1 MSMYP
6 MVESTLAKTI
16 VSMKYQ
22 LFLFCICTFFF
33 SVTSTA
39 SNYYI
44 NTETGKDSNKG
55 TNTKQ
60 AFQSIDAVNLVIL
73 KPGDSILFASGQKFV
88 GMLFI
93 KNTKGTLKQ
102 PIVISSYVYA
112 GKKGKPVIDAGNH
125 LNALLIQN
133 SSHVIVNGIEFT
145 GLAPY
150 PISDSTNKSAMKC
163 GILVELTNEESQENI
178 VLINLVVHDIYFNQ
192 PGFKRSDAETKSA
205 NGTQSYGWGIRFM
218 NNSKI
223 AKLSNIKVIN
233 TSIYNMS
240 HTGLKAT
247 SRKNGIIK
255 LEIANCTVINTGG
268 PGMQFSGVTKAHIHH
283 NAINQSGSNS
293 DSRNWGRGSGL
304 WTWSCADFII
314 EHNRFE
320 NANGPGDSAGV
331 HIDYNCNDIIIQ
343 YNVSANNAG
352 GFCEILGNNYNCAY
366 RYNISVN
373 DGYRIKGEN
382 GAFQEGKT
390 FWLSGYVGDQKKNT
404 GPYNSYFYNNTIYV
418 AKHITPKIAAS
429 SSADGVLIANN
440 IFYFESEA
448 QAVAGDQKKKEDDTD
463 GIPNVVFNNN
473 LFLRANNWPSNFP
486 FKDAAPFYGNPIFKN
501 KAGLAITDYTP
512 LNVSLI
518 QNKGIAIQCL
528 PNDSIGLRVGLKV
541 EKDILGNTITDQPD
555 LGAIELPKP
564 NKQNPNVVL
573 IVTDDQGYAD
583 VGFNGSKDIPT
594 PHIDRI
600 AKNGVVFTQ
609 GYVSYAVC
617 APSRAGLITGRY
629 QDRFGYS
636 RNPLYKPFDSTIGL
650 PLTEQTLPE
659 FLQQAGYNTM
669 GIGKWHLGVHEQFRP
684 LNRGFNQFF
693 GFLGGGHRYFPN
705 EYDIIHQ
712 DSAKNEGQSY
722 RTKLIRNEKTVEET
736 DYLTEVLSR
745 EAVSFIEKNKEQPFF
760 LYLAYNAP
768 HSPLQASPKYLSR
781 FEHIKDVKRKTY
793 AAMVSSVDD
802 GVGAVLDKLNELRLT
817 ENTMVIFLSDNGGPE
832 SDNASNNGV
841 LRAGKSSLY
850 EGGIRVPFAM
860 QWPKQ
865 IAPNTK
871 YNQPIISLDIF
882 ATIAANITSTA
893 KPKNELDGVNLI
905 PFIKGD
911 PKKAPHEYLFWRQF
925 DQKNYA
931 VLHESGIKEVII
943 KDTSMQVY
951 NLKLD
956 IGEEKNIIDQNKTLL
971 NSFELQRKKWEANA
985 IAPLFFGLN
994 QEELYNKSKNLPKK

>member
-1 MSMYP
+1 MLSFKNRAQIN
-6 MVESTLAKTI
+6 VL
-16 VSMKYQ
+16 MKHHF
-22 LFLFCICTFFF
+22 FLFFIAVLSF
-33 SVTSTA
+33 SFSSKAT
-39 SNYYI
+39 NYYI
-44 NTETGKDSNKG
+44 NAESGRDTNKG
-55 TNTKQ
+55 TSVKQ
-60 AFQSIDAVNLVIL
+60 AFQTIDAVNLVSL
-73 KPGDSILFASGQKFV
+73 KPGDSVLFASGQKFV
-88 GMLFI
+88 GMLVI
-93 KNTKGTLKQ
+93 KNSNGALKQ
-102 PIVISSYVYA
+102 PIVISSYSH
-112 GKKGKPVIDAGNH
+112 KGKNERPTIDAGNQ

-133 SSHVIVNGIEFT
+133 SSHITVKGIEFT
-145 GLAPY
+145 GMTPY
-150 PISDSTNKSAMKC
+150 PKTDSTNKSAMKC
-163 GILVELTNEESQENI
+163 GVLVELTKEESQGNI
-178 VLINLVVHDIYFNQ
+178 ILTDLNVHDVYFNQ
-192 PGFKRSDAETKSA
+192 PGFTRSAAETKSA
-205 NGTQSYGWGIRFM
+205 NGTQSYGWGIRII
-218 NNSKI
+218 NNTKQG
-223 AKLSNIKVIN
+223 KLSNIKLLK
-233 TSIYNMS
+233 TTIYNVS

-247 SRKNGIIK
+247 ATKNGIVQ
-255 LEIANCTVINTGG
+255 LEIANCVVNNTGG
-268 PGMQFSGVTKAHIHH
+268 PGMQFSGVNNAHIHH
-283 NAINQSGSNS
+283 NTINHSGSTS

-304 WTWSCADFII
+304 WTWSCSNFVI

-320 NANGPGDSAGV
+320 NANGPADSAGV

-366 RYNISVN
+366 RYNISIN

-382 GAFQEGKT
+382 GAFQEGKI

-418 AKHITPKIAAS
+418 AKNITPKIAAS
-429 SSADGVLIANN
+429 SSANGVLIANN
-440 IFYFESEA
+440 IFYFESAA
-448 QAVAGDQKKKEDDTD
+448 QSVAGDQKKKELDTD
-463 GIPNVVFNNN
+463 VIPNVEFNNN

-486 FKDAAPFYGNPIFKN
+486 FKDASPVFGNPVFKN

-512 LNVSLI
+512 LNVSLV
-518 QNKGIAIQCL
+518 QNKGIQINHL
-528 PNDSIGLRVGLKV
+528 PNDSIGIRIGLKV
-541 EKDILGNTITDQPD
+541 EKDILGKPINDQPD
-555 LGAIELPKP
+555 IGAIELPNP
-564 NKQNPNVVL
+564 NKSNPNIIL

-600 AKNGVVFTQ
+600 AKNGVVFSQ

-650 PLTEQTLPE
+650 PLTEQTIPA

-684 LNRGFNQFF
+684 WNRGFNEFF

-705 EYDIIHQ
+705 EYDIAHQ

-722 RTKLIRNEKTVEET
+722 RTKLIRNEQTVEET
-736 DYLTEVLSR
+736 EYLTDVLSR
-745 EAVSFIEKNKEQPFF
+745 EAVSFIEKNKAQPFF

-768 HSPLQASPKYLSR
+768 HSPLQASPKYLNR

-793 AAMVSSVDD
+793 AAMVSAVDD
-802 GVGAVLDKLNELRLT
+802 GVGAVLDKLNELGLT

-841 LRAGKSSLY
+841 LRAGKSSFY

-893 KPKNELDGVNLI
+893 KPKNELDGVDLI
-905 PFIKGD
+905 PFIKGK

-956 IGEEKNIIDQNKTLL
+956 IGEERNIIDQNNISL
-971 NSFELQRKKWEANA
+971 NSFELQRKKWEANT

-994 QEELYNKSKNLPKK
+994 QEELYNKSKKLPKK

>member
-1 MSMYP
+1 MLSFKNRAQIN
-6 MVESTLAKTI
+6 VL
-16 VSMKYQ
+16 MKHHF
-22 LFLFCICTFFF
+22 FLFFIAVLSF
-33 SVTSTA
+33 SFSSKAT
-39 SNYYI
+39 NYYI
-44 NTETGKDSNKG
+44 NAESGRDTNKG
-55 TNTKQ
+55 TSVKL
-60 AFQSIDAVNLVIL
+60 AFQTIDAVNLVSL
-73 KPGDSILFASGQKFV
+73 KPGDSVLFASGQKFV
-88 GMLFI
+88 GMLVI
-93 KNTKGTLKQ
+93 KNSNGALKQ
-102 PIVISSYVYA
+102 PIVISSYSH
-112 GKKGKPVIDAGNH
+112 KGKNERPTIDAGNQ

-133 SSHVIVNGIEFT
+133 SSHITVKGIEFT
-145 GLAPY
+145 GMTPY
-150 PISDSTNKSAMKC
+150 PKTDSTNKSAMKC
-163 GILVELTNEESQENI
+163 GVLVELTKEESQGNI
-178 VLINLVVHDIYFNQ
+178 ILTDLNVHDVYFNQ
-192 PGFKRSDAETKSA
+192 PGFTRSAAETKSA
-205 NGTQSYGWGIRFM
+205 NGTQSYGWGIRII
-218 NNSKI
+218 NNTKQG
-223 AKLSNIKVIN
+223 KLSNIKLLK
-233 TSIYNMS
+233 TTIYNVS

-247 SRKNGIIK
+247 ATKNGIVQ
-255 LEIANCTVINTGG
+255 LEIANCVVNNTGG
-268 PGMQFSGVTKAHIHH
+268 PGMQFSGVNNAHIHH
-283 NAINQSGSNS
+283 NTINHSGSTS

-304 WTWSCADFII
+304 WTWSCSNFVI

-320 NANGPGDSAGV
+320 NANGPADSAGV

-366 RYNISVN
+366 RYNISIN

-382 GAFQEGKT
+382 GAFQEGKI

-418 AKHITPKIAAS
+418 AKNITPKIAAS
-429 SSADGVLIANN
+429 SSANGVLIANN
-440 IFYFESEA
+440 IFYFESAA
-448 QAVAGDQKKKEDDTD
+448 QSVAGDQKKKELDTD
-463 GIPNVVFNNN
+463 VIPNVEFNNN

-486 FKDAAPFYGNPIFKN
+486 FKDASPVFGNPVFKN

-512 LNVSLI
+512 LNVSLV
-518 QNKGIAIQCL
+518 QNKGIQINHL
-528 PNDSIGLRVGLKV
+528 PNDSIGIRIGLKV
-541 EKDILGNTITDQPD
+541 EKDILGKPINDQPD
-555 LGAIELPKP
+555 IGAIELPNP
-564 NKQNPNVVL
+564 NKSNPNIIL

-600 AKNGVVFTQ
+600 AKNGVVFSQ

-650 PLTEQTLPE
+650 PLTEQTLPA

-684 LNRGFNQFF
+684 WNRGFNEFF

-705 EYDIIHQ
+705 EYDIAHQ

-722 RTKLIRNEKTVEET
+722 RTKLIRNEQTVEET
-736 DYLTEVLSR
+736 EYLTDVLSR
-745 EAVSFIEKNKEQPFF
+745 EAVSFIEKNKAQPFF

-768 HSPLQASPKYLSR
+768 HSPLQASPKYLNR

-793 AAMVSSVDD
+793 AAMVSAVDD
-802 GVGAVLDKLNELRLT
+802 GVGAVLDKLNELGLT

-841 LRAGKSSLY
+841 LRAGKSSFY

-893 KPKNELDGVNLI
+893 KPKNELDGVDLI
-905 PFIKGD
+905 PFIKGK

-956 IGEEKNIIDQNKTLL
+956 IGEERNIIDQNNISL
-971 NSFELQRKKWEANA
+971 NSFELQRKKWEANT

-994 QEELYNKSKNLPKK
+994 QEELYNKSKKLPKK

>member
-1 MSMYP
+1 
-6 MVESTLAKTI
+6 
-16 VSMKYQ
+16 MKHHF
-22 LFLFCICTFFF
+22 FLFFIAVLSF
-33 SVTSTA
+33 SFSSKAT
-39 SNYYI
+39 NYYI
-44 NTETGKDSNKG
+44 NAESGRDTNKG
-55 TNTKQ
+55 TSVKL
-60 AFQSIDAVNLVIL
+60 AFQTIDAVNLVSL
-73 KPGDSILFASGQKFV
+73 KPGDSVLFASGQKFV
-88 GMLFI
+88 GMLVI
-93 KNTKGTLKQ
+93 KNSNGALKQ
-102 PIVISSYVYA
+102 PIVISSYSH
-112 GKKGKPVIDAGNH
+112 KGKNERPTIDAGNQ

-133 SSHVIVNGIEFT
+133 SSHITVKGIEFT
-145 GLAPY
+145 GMTPY
-150 PISDSTNKSAMKC
+150 PKTDSTNKSAMKC
-163 GILVELTNEESQENI
+163 GVLVELTKEESQGNI
-178 VLINLVVHDIYFNQ
+178 ILTDLNVHDVYFNQ
-192 PGFKRSDAETKSA
+192 PGFTRSAAETKSA
-205 NGTQSYGWGIRFM
+205 NGTQSYGWGIRII
-218 NNSKI
+218 NNTKQG
-223 AKLSNIKVIN
+223 KLSNIKLLK
-233 TSIYNMS
+233 TTIYNVS

-247 SRKNGIIK
+247 ATKNGIVQ
-255 LEIANCTVINTGG
+255 LEIANCVVNNTGG
-268 PGMQFSGVTKAHIHH
+268 PGMQFSGVNNAHIHH
-283 NAINQSGSNS
+283 NTINHSGSTS

-304 WTWSCADFII
+304 WTWSCSNFVI

-320 NANGPGDSAGV
+320 NANGPADSAGV

-366 RYNISVN
+366 RYNISIN

-382 GAFQEGKT
+382 GAFQEGKI

-418 AKHITPKIAAS
+418 AKNITPKIAAS
-429 SSADGVLIANN
+429 SSANGVLIANN
-440 IFYFESEA
+440 IFYFESAA
-448 QAVAGDQKKKEDDTD
+448 QSVAGDQKKKELDTD
-463 GIPNVVFNNN
+463 VIPNVEFNNN

-486 FKDAAPFYGNPIFKN
+486 FKDASPVFGNPVFKN

-512 LNVSLI
+512 LNVSLV
-518 QNKGIAIQCL
+518 QNKGIQINHL
-528 PNDSIGLRVGLKV
+528 PNDSIGIRIGLKV
-541 EKDILGNTITDQPD
+541 EKDILGKPINDQPD
-555 LGAIELPKP
+555 IGAIELPNP
-564 NKQNPNVVL
+564 NKSNPNIIL

-600 AKNGVVFTQ
+600 AKNGVVFSQ

-650 PLTEQTLPE
+650 PLTEQTLPA

-684 LNRGFNQFF
+684 WNRGFNEFF

-705 EYDIIHQ
+705 EYDIAHQ

-722 RTKLIRNEKTVEET
+722 RTKLIRNEQTVEET
-736 DYLTEVLSR
+736 EYLTDVLSR
-745 EAVSFIEKNKEQPFF
+745 EAVSFIEKNKAQPFF

-768 HSPLQASPKYLSR
+768 HSPLQASPKYLNR

-793 AAMVSSVDD
+793 AAMVSAVDD
-802 GVGAVLDKLNELRLT
+802 GVGAVLDKLNELGLT

-841 LRAGKSSLY
+841 LRAGKSSFY

-893 KPKNELDGVNLI
+893 KPKNELDGVDLI
-905 PFIKGD
+905 PFIKGK

-956 IGEEKNIIDQNKTLL
+956 IGEERNIIDQNNISL
-971 NSFELQRKKWEANA
+971 NSFELQRKKWEANT

-994 QEELYNKSKNLPKK
+994 QEELYNKSKKLPKK